1 MKFLSIAALALVGLA
16 SAAQVTSQEKVESP
30 APWLDVKIS
39 TLNYG
44 PGMLNERATQAQR
57 NLVRRDM
64 KEILDFRKEME
75 GDGNM
80 LPTVQWSF
88 EGEFQTRLHT
98 KNAIS
103 WEFAGMTYTGGAHP
117 NHILIGQVLV
127 QQGGKVNRATYSSL
141 FKKESWPKV
150 ERLVRAGFSDARTDR
165 LGPGYERKEKVPYD
179 VMNNFTTDRNG
190 LIFLFPHYVM
200 GSYAEGSY
208 TVVIGWD
215 KLVNHM
221 TPQGLILHT
230 AVTRG

>member
-1 MKFLSIAALALVGLA
+1 MKFLSIAALALFGLA
-16 SAAQVTSQEKVESP
+16 SAPQVTSQEKVESP
-30 APWLDVKIS
+30 APWLEVKIS

-44 PGMLNERATQAQR
+44 PGILNERATQAQR

-64 KEILDFRKEME
+64 NEILSFRKELE
-75 GDGNM
+75 ADGGM
-80 LPTVQWSF
+80 LPAVQWSYD
-88 EGEFQTRLHT
+88 GEFTTRLHT

-127 QQGGKVNRATYSSL
+127 LQGGKVSKATYSSL
-141 FKKESWPKV
+141 FKQESWPKV

-165 LGPGYERKEKVPYD
+165 LGPEFARKERVRYED
-179 VMNNFTTDRNG
+179 MNNFTTDKNG
-190 LIFLFPHYVM
+190 LVFLFPHYVM

-230 AVTRG
+230 AVTRS